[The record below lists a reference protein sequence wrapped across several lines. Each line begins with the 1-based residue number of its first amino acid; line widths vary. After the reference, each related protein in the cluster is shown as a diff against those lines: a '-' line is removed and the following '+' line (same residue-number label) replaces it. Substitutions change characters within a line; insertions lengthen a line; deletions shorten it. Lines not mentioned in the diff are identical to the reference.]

1 MVRFKKVEMEN
12 FTAIKEAKLD
22 LENQG
27 LVLIEG
33 VNKSNDSFDSNGS
46 AKSSLLSSITYAL
59 YGKTEKGLS
68 SDDVVNNIEKKNTK
82 VQLEFSIGK
91 DEYRIERYRKHK
103 KFKNKVK
110 LFCNG
115 KEITGSTNAVTDKQ
129 ILELFGI
136 DFNTY
141 VNAIMY
147 GQGDIPM
154 FSQATDKGK
163 KEILESITNV
173 EVYKKAQD
181 VAKEKIK
188 EVEEKQRQEQN
199 EIEKLNYRLEIN
211 EEQFNKDMNYYN
223 EVMEKKEQEE
233 KKYQNK
239 LSEFNKNI
247 EDIDTE
253 ISSYKDTL
261 TDVEIAPY
269 EYPSEY
275 ENLLN
280 RIEQGK
286 SILQEKI
293 VPLITGADVD
303 IKTCLNKIS
312 SLNEKLKALD
322 TSSTCPVCG
331 SPIDNSH
338 KLKEKESIEQDIQ
351 RDNQYLEV
359 YRNQK
364 EKAESKQ
371 QEITEKLNTLQEE
384 VNKYQ
389 QEKDNHDKKVQNE
402 YAKQQQI
409 YNYINSLENK
419 KNNLVKPVLNDYS
432 YIKEPSKEEYDKE
445 KEAINKSIDK
455 HKDNVV
461 ELETKKSRY
470 KDAVDAFSN
479 KGIRS
484 VVLDF
489 ITPFLNEKANK
500 YLQTLSGSDI
510 EIEFQTQVK
519 NSKGELKDKFDV
531 IVKNSN
537 GGESYKSNSAG
548 EQKRI
553 DLAISFAIQDL
564 IMSKDE
570 ISTNIALYD
579 ECFDGLDTI
588 GCENVVNLLKDRLN
602 TVGTIFVITHNQ
614 SLKPLFENV
623 ITMVKE
629 NGVSRLEKGE

>member
-188 EVEEKQRQEQN
+188 EVEEKQQQEQN

-233 KKYQNK
+233 KEYQNK

-286 SILQEKI
+286 SILQERI

-312 SLNEKLKALD
+312 SLNEKLKTLD

-351 RDNQYLEV
+351 RDNQYLEF

-371 QEITEKLNTLQEE
+371 QEITGKLNTLQEE

-409 YNYINSLENK
+409 YNYISSLENK

-445 KEAINKSIDK
+445 KEDISKSIDK

>member
-188 EVEEKQRQEQN
+188 EVEEKQQQEQN

-233 KKYQNK
+233 KEYQNK

-455 HKDNVV
+455 YKDNVV

>member
-173 EVYKKAQD
+173 EAYKKAQD

-188 EVEEKQRQEQN
+188 EVEEKQQQEQN

-233 KKYQNK
+233 KEYQNK

>member
-82 VQLEFSIGK
+82 VQLEFSIGN

-188 EVEEKQRQEQN
+188 EVEEKQQQEQN
-199 EIEKLNYRLEIN
+199 EIDKLNYRLEIN
-211 EEQFNKDMNYYN
+211 KEQFNKDMNYYN
-223 EVMEKKEQEE
+223 EVMQKKEQEE
-233 KKYQNK
+233 KEYQNK
-239 LSEFNKNI
+239 LSEFNKSI

-253 ISSYKDTL
+253 ISKYKESL
-261 TDVEIAPY
+261 TDVKTTPY

-275 ENLLN
+275 QNLLN

-303 IKTCLNKIS
+303 IKTVLNKIS
-312 SLNEKLKALD
+312 SLNEQLKTLD

-351 RDNQYLEV
+351 RDNQYLEL
-359 YRNQK
+359 YRSQK

-371 QEITEKLNTLQEE
+371 EEITGKLNTLQEE

-409 YNYINSLENK
+409 YNYISSLENK
-419 KNNLVKPVLNDYS
+419 KNSLVKPVLNDYS
-432 YIKEPSKEEYDKE
+432 YIKEPSKEEYEKE
-445 KEAINKSIDK
+445 KEDINKSIDK

-548 EQKRI
+548 EQKKNR
-553 DLAISFAIQDL
+553 LSYQFC
-564 IMSKDE
+564 
-570 ISTNIALYD
+570 YP
-579 ECFDGLDTI
+579 
-588 GCENVVNLLKDRLN
+588 RLN
-602 TVGTIFVITHNQ
+602 
-614 SLKPLFENV
+614 NV
-623 ITMVKE
+623 KRRDIYKYCII
-629 NGVSRLEKGE
+629 R